1 MHVRP
6 QVKGSVLRHLQTLKF
21 LKGPHS
27 EFIQKE
33 HWVKAGVRRC
43 MAVYGGVEQNSGG
56 VAAALAGWA
65 AGKVWYGG
73 VRTVC
78 STVDN

>member
-1 MHVRP
+1 
-6 QVKGSVLRHLQTLKF
+6 
-21 LKGPHS
+21 
-27 EFIQKE
+27 
-33 HWVKAGVRRC
+33 